1 MGLGKYGYSP
11 KLDFLWF
18 QRDYAL
24 GAKSVYWVRRS
35 DSTRIALDRDV
46 TAIETANTVWVG
58 VAVLPPS
65 GCALLLLGAFV
76 ILQAD
81 IVIQRLF
88 PRCLVERIQQIIE
101 RNKLKSTE

>member
-1 MGLGKYGYSP
+1 MHWGQSSVHWVGRL
-11 KLDFLWF
+11 
-18 QRDYAL
+18 AL
-24 GAKSVYWVRRS
+24 SREGPS
-35 DSTRIALDRDV
+35 DSTRLALDRDV
-46 TAIETANTVWVG
+46 TATENANTVWVG

-88 PRCLVERIQQIIE
+88 PRSFVERSIQQIIE
-101 RNKLKSTE
+101 

>member
-1 MGLGKYGYSP
+1 M
-11 KLDFLWF
+11 DFLWF

-24 GAKSVYWVRRS
+24 GAKSVYWVSRLALSREGPS
-35 DSTRIALDRDV
+35 DSTRLALDRDV
-46 TAIETANTVWVG
+46 TATENANTVWVG
-58 VAVLPPS
+58 VTVLPPP

-88 PRCLVERIQQIIE
+88 PRSFVERSIQQIIE
-101 RNKLKSTE
+101 